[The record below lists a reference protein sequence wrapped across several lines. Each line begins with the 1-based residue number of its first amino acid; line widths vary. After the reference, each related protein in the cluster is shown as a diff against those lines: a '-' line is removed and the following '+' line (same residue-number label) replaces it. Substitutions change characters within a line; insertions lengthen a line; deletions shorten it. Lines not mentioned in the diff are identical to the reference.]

1 MLRHSDHACI
11 DYQIKED
18 MNPLKLLFATT
29 IIPAFC
35 YKHGAL
41 ILMSLPI
48 SMLIE
53 FIYNGSF
60 LGISITIG
68 ILFVSLITTDFFTG
82 VIAARYN
89 KEEFESTKVAFTFYK
104 IFMYFAFFWM
114 LFEFNKLLTMNDG
127 WVYDQGEY
135 FISFVRS
142 FIFIILVFREYISIG
157 ENIQKRFG
165 KKPYIFNLAEKIADI
180 IERTLLKKIENSE
193 LCDPKDKKNENS

>member
-1 MLRHSDHACI
+1 
-11 DYQIKED
+11 
-18 MNPLKLLFATT
+18 
-29 IIPAFC
+29 
-35 YKHGAL
+35 
-41 ILMSLPI
+41 
-48 SMLIE
+48 
-53 FIYNGSF
+53 
-60 LGISITIG
+60 
-68 ILFVSLITTDFFTG
+68 
-82 VIAARYN
+82 
-89 KEEFESTKVAFTFYK
+89 
-104 IFMYFAFFWM
+104 M

-193 LCDPKDKKNENS
+193 LCDPKDKKNETNP